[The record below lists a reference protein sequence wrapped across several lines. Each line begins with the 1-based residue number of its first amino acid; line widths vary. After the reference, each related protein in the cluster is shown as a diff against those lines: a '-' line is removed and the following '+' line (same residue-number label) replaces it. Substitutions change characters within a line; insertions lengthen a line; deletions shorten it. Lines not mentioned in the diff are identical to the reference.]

1 MLAGFVAIIL
11 TPSVIAQDTP
21 PTPET
26 QPTPQEGDRD
36 FQRIQDEAA
45 LAHQRAEVL
54 VRSYLDSAR
63 AALAAQDAK
72 KAEENVLQA
81 LRLRPNDPAALDLFQ
96 KVMAVQG
103 VEIAGVEQSIA
114 MVQNRR
120 QLARQQQVMLVNDHY
135 TRATQFEASREY
147 DKARVELESAQL
159 IIRFDPY
166 ETDFG
171 VRKTDVDELLGVVR
185 RRIEEAKR
193 ASESDEYRRAYE
205 KLVEQE
211 NAAKRREEEQIRNLL
226 IASIDSFQRGEFD
239 NTELQANKV
248 LRYQPGNQKAKELI
262 ECAHQARH
270 QQWRANF
277 YKAKRDEFEKWM
289 LDMRAAQVPDS
300 TLLKWAPP
308 DEWKKIS
315 DRRNRND
322 IVDRAAA
329 LSEPLQEIK
338 AKLDN
343 QSVSWDYGEN
353 QQPFEE
359 VIKQIR
365 ATTGINIVVDN
376 DVRAEKGQEPV
387 TITLRDYKLGGALK
401 ILLGNL
407 KLDFVLKD
415 DVLYITTIEKAMGK
429 AIPRVYD
436 VRDLTVSLPHFKAP
450 NLNLRPGGAGEA
462 AVKAIWGEDL
472 ERTQDT
478 DLSRLVDLIRENVG
492 AGTWEVEGHSI
503 QPSAGQI
510 VVSTTPD
517 IHAKIDS
524 FLEDL
529 RKFTKLTVHVEARFI
544 SVEKGFLQDLGF
556 DWRGLGGTNPGTIA
570 LLDDINNGAPHFASA
585 GNDNGQPGMPAA
597 SALHPSSGAFYN
609 QGTHGDIRGRTEN
622 ILDNALGQLLNSV
635 GGATVQFSILNDE
648 VKLGGLLRA
657 VEKSLDATLVNAPRL
672 TIYNRQ
678 RANLSIVNQ
687 VSYVKDYDV
696 EVAQTAFIADPLI
709 DVVQDGLTLDVKPT
723 VSYDRKYVQLELQP
737 TVATLLRPIRT
748 FETNLSGLTTPVII
762 ELPEVITRSAATT
775 VTVPDHGYVVI
786 GGLKHVT
793 TRDTRSE
800 TPILGQI
807 PILSLFFSRK
817 GRTDEIKDLII
828 IMHVKIVD
836 LSEEEKNLDR

>member
-1 MLAGFVAIIL
+1 MLVGFVAIVL
-11 TPSVIAQDTP
+11 ARTAIAQ
-21 PTPET
+21 ET

-36 FQRIQDEAA
+36 FQRIQDEQR
-45 LAHQRAEVL
+45 LAQERNAVLMRA
-54 VRSYLDSAR
+54 YLDAAR
-63 AALAAQDAK
+63 AALGAQDPK

-81 LRLRPNDPAALDLFQ
+81 LKLRPNDPEALELFRQ
-96 KVMAVQG
+96 VMAVQG
-103 VEIAGVEQSIA
+103 IAVSTQEQSIA
-114 MVQNRR
+114 MIQNRR

-135 TRATQFEASREY
+135 TRATQLEAAQEY
-147 DKARVELESAQL
+147 DKARAELETAQL
-159 IIRFDPY
+159 IMKFDPY

-171 VRKTDVDELLGVVR
+171 LRKNDVDELLAVVR
-185 RRIEEAKR
+185 RRLEETKR
-193 ASESDEYRRAYE
+193 ASESAVYE
-205 KLVEQE
+205 KAYAELVAQE
-211 NAAKRREEEQIRNLL
+211 NAAKRREDAQIRELL
-226 IASIDSFQRGEFD
+226 VAAIESFQRAEFD

-248 LRYQPGNQKAKELI
+248 LRYQPSNQKAKELI
-262 ECAHQARH
+262 ECARQARH
-270 QQWRANF
+270 QVWRENF
-277 YKAKRDEFEKWM
+277 YYKKRDEFERWM
-289 LDMRAAQVPDS
+289 LDIRAAQVPDP
-300 TLLKWAPP
+300 TLLKWASPE
-308 DEWKKIS
+308 EWKIIS
-315 DRRNRND
+315 ERSKRGDL
-322 IVDRAAA
+322 VDQAAA
-329 LSEPLQEIK
+329 LTESLQTIK
-338 AKLDN
+338 SKLDN
-343 QSVSWDYGEN
+343 DTVSWDYGEQ

-365 ATTGINIVVDN
+365 TTTGINIVIDP
-376 DVRAEKGQEPV
+376 DVKAEKGQEPITV
-387 TITLRDYKLGGALK
+387 TLRDYKLGGALK

-415 DVLYITTIEKAMGK
+415 DVLYITTAEKAMGK
-429 AIPRVYD
+429 AMPRVYD

-492 AGTWEVEGHSI
+492 PGTWEVEGHSI

-510 VVSTTPD
+510 VVSTTTE
-517 IHAKIDS
+517 IHAKIDE
-524 FLEDL
+524 FLDDL

-544 SVEKGFLQDLGF
+544 SIEKGFLQDLGF
-556 DWRGLGGTNPGTIA
+556 DWRGLGGTNPGQIA
-570 LLDDINNGAPHFASA
+570 LLDDVNNGAPHFSSA
-585 GNDNGQPGMPAA
+585 GQDNGQPGLPAA

-609 QGTHGDIRGRTEN
+609 DGSQGDIRARTEN
-622 ILDNALGQLLNSV
+622 ILDNALGSLLNSV
-635 GGATVQFSILNDE
+635 GGATVGFSVLNDDL
-648 VKLGGLLRA
+648 KLGGLIRA
-657 VEKSLDATLVNAPRL
+657 VEKNLDATLVNAPRL

-723 VSYDRKYVQLELQP
+723 VSYDRRYVQLELQP

-775 VTVPDHGYVVI
+775 VTVPDHGFVVI

-793 TRDTRSE
+793 TRDSRAE
-800 TPILGQI
+800 TPILSQI
-807 PILSLFFSRK
+807 PIISLFFSRK
-817 GRTDEIKDLII
+817 GRSDEIRDLII

-836 LSEEEKNLDR
+836 LSEEEKNLSR

>member
-1 MLAGFVAIIL
+1 MLAVVAIIL
-11 TPSVIAQDTP
+11 TPSVIAQDPT

-26 QPTPQEGDRD
+26 RPQEGDRE
-36 FQRIQDEAA
+36 FRQIQDEAE
-45 LAHQRAEVL
+45 LARQRADVL

-96 KVMAVQG
+96 QVMAVQG
-103 VEIAGVEQSIA
+103 VTISGVEQSVA

-135 TRATQFEASREY
+135 TKATQFEASREY
-147 DKARVELESAQL
+147 EKARVELESAQL

-171 VRKTDVDELLGVVR
+171 VRKTDVEELLGVVR

-193 ASESDEYRRAYE
+193 ASESEEYRKAYE

-211 NAAKRREEEQIRNLL
+211 NAAKRREQEQIRNLL
-226 IASIDSFQRGEFD
+226 IASIESFQRGEFD

-248 LRYQPGNQKAKELI
+248 LRYEPANQKAKELL
-262 ECAHQARH
+262 ECARQARH

-289 LDMRAAQVPDS
+289 IDIRAAQIPDS
-300 TLLKWAPP
+300 TLLRWAPP
-308 DEWKKIS
+308 EEWKKIS
-315 DRRNRND
+315 ERRNRGD
-322 IVDRAAA
+322 LVDKAAA

-365 ATTGINIVVDN
+365 ATTGINIVVDP
-376 DVRAEKGQEPV
+376 DVRAEKGQEPIS
-387 TITLRDYKLGGALK
+387 ITLRDYKLGGALK

-415 DVLYITTIEKAMGK
+415 DVLFITTAEKAMGK

-492 AGTWEVEGHSI
+492 PGTWEVEGHSI

-517 IHAKIDS
+517 IHAKVVD

-544 SVEKGFLQDLGF
+544 SIDKGFLQDLGF
-556 DWRGLGGTNPGTIA
+556 DWRGLGGTNPGQIA
-570 LLDDINNGAPHFASA
+570 LLDDINNGAPHFASN
-585 GNDNGQPGMPAA
+585 GTDNGQPGLPAA

-622 ILDNALGQLLNSV
+622 IFDNALGSLLNSV

-696 EVAQTAFIADPLI
+696 EVAQTAFIADPLV

-817 GRTDEIKDLII
+817 GRTDEIRDLII
-828 IMHVKIVD
+828 IMHVKIID

>member
-1 MLAGFVAIIL
+1 MLAGFVAIVL
-11 TPSVIAQDTP
+11 ARTVIAQD
-21 PTPET
+21 T

-36 FQRIQDEAA
+36 FQRIQDEQR
-45 LAHQRAEVL
+45 LAQERNAVLLRA
-54 VRSYLDSAR
+54 YLDAAK

-81 LRLRPNDPAALDLFQ
+81 LKLRPNDPEALDMFRR
-96 KVMAVQG
+96 VMEVQG
-103 VEIAGVEQSIA
+103 VAVSSTEQSVA
-114 MVQNRR
+114 MIQNRR
-120 QLARQQQVMLVNDHY
+120 QLAREQQKMLVNDHY
-135 TRATQFEASREY
+135 TKATQFEAQREY
-147 DKARVELESAQL
+147 DKARSELENAQL
-159 IIRFDPY
+159 IMRFDPY

-171 VRKTDVDELLGVVR
+171 VRKTDVDELLSVVR
-185 RRIEEAKR
+185 RRLDEQKR
-193 ASESDEYRRAYE
+193 ANESEEYRAAYQ

-211 NAAKRREEEQIRNLL
+211 NAAKRREDEQTRNLL
-226 IASIDSFQRGEFD
+226 VAAIESFQRGEFD

-248 LRYQPGNQKAKELI
+248 LRYQPGNQKAKELV
-262 ECAHQARH
+262 ECARQAKH

-277 YKAKRDEFEKWM
+277 YAQKRDQFQRWM
-289 LDMRAAQVPDS
+289 LDIRAAQVPDP

-308 DEWKKIS
+308 DEWAMIS
-315 DRRNRND
+315 ARAKRGDL
-322 IVDRAAA
+322 VDRAAA
-329 LSEPLQEIK
+329 LSEPLQAIK

-343 QSVSWDYGEN
+343 ETVSWDYGEAP
-353 QQPFEE
+353 QPFEE

-365 ATTGINIVVDN
+365 TTTGINVVLDP
-376 DVRAEKGQEPV
+376 DVKAEKGAEQI
-387 TITLRDYKLGGALK
+387 TITLRDYKLGSALK

-415 DVLYITTIEKAMGK
+415 DVLYITTVEKAMGK

-492 AGTWEVEGHSI
+492 PGTWEVEGHSI

-510 VVSTTPD
+510 VIATTPELHKKVD
-517 IHAKIDS
+517 E

-544 SVEKGFLQDLGF
+544 SIEKGFLQDLGF
-556 DWRGLGGTNPGTIA
+556 DWRGLGGTNPGQIA
-570 LLDDINNGAPHFASA
+570 LLDDINNGAPHFSSL
-585 GNDNGQPGMPAA
+585 GHDNGQPGLPAA
-597 SALHPSSGAFYN
+597 GSLHPSSGAFYN
-609 QGTHGDIRGRTEN
+609 DGSQGDVRARTEN
-622 ILDNALGQLLNSV
+622 ILDAALGQILNSV
-635 GGATVQFSILNDE
+635 GGATVQFSILNDDL
-648 VKLGGLLRA
+648 KLGGILRA
-657 VEKSLDATLVNAPRL
+657 VEKNLDATLVNAPRL

-696 EVAQTAFIADPLI
+696 EVAQTAFIADPLV

-793 TRDTRSE
+793 TRDTRAE
-800 TPILGQI
+800 TPILSQI
-807 PILSLFFSRK
+807 PIISMFFSRK
-817 GRTDEIKDLII
+817 GRNDEIRDLII
-828 IMHVKIVD
+828 IMHVKIID
-836 LSEEEKNLDR
+836 LSEEEKNLVR